1 MDRRQFLCHTAK
13 SLLLLAEPALT
24 MASAAEPGADQG
36 AGQSPEQAANQAAT
50 PVRLLLTG
58 DVMTGRGIDQA
69 LPHPSYPQIYENYVK
84 DARRYLELAEA
95 ANGAIAKPVSFSYIW
110 GDALGV
116 LESKAPDVRI
126 INLETSVTR
135 SDDYWRDKGINY
147 RMHPANI
154 GCITSAGIDC
164 CVLANNHVLDWGY
177 EGLKE
182 SLKTLGQAGL
192 KWAGA
197 GASLAEAA
205 KPLLLEV
212 AGKCR
217 VIVISA
223 GLESSGI
230 PTEWAAKG
238 KRAGVNLL
246 PDLSSE
252 TVRRIGEAVLALK
265 GPRDIVV
272 FSIHWGG
279 NWGYQ
284 IPDEHTL
291 FAHRLI
297 DNAGIDVVHGHSSHH
312 ALGIEVYRDRPIIYG
327 CGDLIN
333 DYEGIGGYESYRGD
347 LSLLYFLD
355 IAPASG
361 RLIGLELIPLQ
372 IRRFSLHHASSQDAL
387 WLRVRLAREGQKF
400 NTGVALNE
408 KGGMNLQ
415 WVSSAESSM

>member
-1 MDRRQFLCHTAK
+1 MDRRQFLYHTAK
-13 SLLLLAEPALT
+13 GLLLLAEPALT
-24 MASAAEPGADQG
+24 MASAAEPGAD
-36 AGQSPEQAANQAAT
+36 QAAT

-69 LPHPSYPQIYENYVK
+69 LPHPSYPQIYEDYVK

-95 ANGAIAKPVSFSYIW
+95 ANGAIATPVSFSYIW

-116 LESKAPDVRI
+116 LESRAPDVRI

-135 SDDYWRDKGINY
+135 SADYWRDKGINY

-192 KWAGA
+192 KWVGA

-205 KPLLLEV
+205 TPALLEV
-212 AGKCR
+212 AGKGR

-230 PTEWAAKG
+230 PTAWAAKG

-252 TVRRIGEAVLALK
+252 TVRRIGEAVQALK

-297 DNAGIDVVHGHSSHH
+297 DNAGVDVVHGHSSHH
-312 ALGIEVYRDRPIIYG
+312 ALAIEIYRERPIIYG

-355 IAPASG
+355 IDPASG

-372 IRRFSLHHASSQDAL
+372 IRQFSLHHASSQDGL
-387 WLRVRLAREGQKF
+387 WLRDRLTREGRQF
-400 NTGVALNE
+400 NTGVVLKE

-415 WVSSAESSM
+415 WF

>member
-1 MDRRQFLCHTAK
+1 
-13 SLLLLAEPALT
+13 
-24 MASAAEPGADQG
+24 
-36 AGQSPEQAANQAAT
+36 
-50 PVRLLLTG
+50 
-58 DVMTGRGIDQA
+58 MTGRGIDQA
-69 LPHPSYPQIYENYVK
+69 LPYPSYPRIYEDYVR
-84 DARRYLELAEA
+84 DARRYLELAEE
-95 ANGAIAKPVSFSYIW
+95 ANGAIPIPVSFSYIW

-116 LESKAPDVRI
+116 LKSRAPDVKI

-135 SDDYWRDKGINY
+135 SDDYWHGKGINY
-147 RMHPANI
+147 RMHPENI

-197 GASLAEAA
+197 GANLQEAA
-205 KPLLLEV
+205 TPALLEV
-212 AGKCR
+212 AGKGR

-230 PTEWAAKG
+230 PTEWAATG
-238 KRAGVNLL
+238 KRSGVNLL
-246 PDLSSE
+246 PDLSTE
-252 TVRRIGEAVLALK
+252 TVRRIGEAVQALK
-265 GPRDIVV
+265 GPRDLVV

-297 DNAGIDVVHGHSSHH
+297 DSAGVDVIHGHSSHH
-312 ALGIEVYRDRPIIYG
+312 ALGIEFYKDRPIIYG

-333 DYEGIGGYESYRGD
+333 DYEGIGGYESYRDD

-355 IAPASG
+355 IDPVSG

-372 IRRFSLHHASSQDAL
+372 IRQFSLHHASGQDAR
-387 WLRVRLAREGQKF
+387 WLRDRLNREGRQF
-400 NTGVALNE
+400 NTGVVLNE
-408 KGGMNLQ
+408 KGGMSLQ
-415 WVSSAESSM
+415 WF